1 MNRLLRGS
9 FSLIFWIVLNFC
21 IAWAQQATGPR
32 IVLEERHFDAKQVKE
47 GQIVAHTFKVLN
59 TGDQT
64 LEIKKVN
71 PG

>member
-1 MNRLLRGS
+1 MNVLLRGS
-9 FSLIFWIVLNFC
+9 FSLILWIVLNFG
-21 IAWAQQATGPR
+21 IAWAQQAIGPR
-32 IVLEERHFDAKQVKE
+32 IILEERYFNAKQIKE
-47 GQIVAHTFKVLN
+47 GQIVEHIFKVLN